1 MTKCGYGGG
10 EGEGEEA
17 ERARRKSFFF
27 GLVGGDGDA
36 GVGKRKTNK
45 LTDMPSQI
53 QKRKFE
59 EDWQVARKV
68 VG

>member
-1 MTKCGYGGG
+1 MWVWWG
-10 EGEGEEA
+10 
-17 ERARRKSFFF
+17 RRGRGRGRESPTEKFFF